1 MSQYRES
8 DEYTHQPS
16 REIDFSESMYLNYFD
31 QENRIGGF
39 LRVANRPNEGY
50 AEVTNT
56 TYLADGGV
64 LFSYQKPTITGNEAF
79 EAGGMSFKAIQPFKK
94 LKLSYKGTV
103 FHFQDATILKNP
115 KEAFKTSPQL
125 GFQIGLDVTGI
136 GEVHDNVDRDSK
148 AFNEINY
155 WKEHYEQVI
164 SVCGQI
170 YFMDTSY
177 QIEGLG
183 LRDHSWGPRTWQSPK
198 YYRFLCGVFDGKTA
212 FGLMYLVTPKGKI
225 SKKGFI
231 SVGGENFDLKD
242 IKIDTDFVGPEK
254 YHSLINLK
262 LVTSDQIFQIRGKV
276 MTMLPLRNRKRGEI
290 VRISEGMTE
299 WNWNGKSGYGLSEYL
314 DHIKG

>member
-1 MSQYRES
+1 MSQYLES

-16 REIDFSESMYLNYFD
+16 KEIDFSESMYLNYFD
-31 QENRIGGF
+31 QKNRIGGF
-39 LRVANRPNEGY
+39 LRVGNRPSEGY

-56 TYLADGGV
+56 TYLADGSV
-64 LFSYQKPTITGNEAF
+64 LFSYQKPAITGNEAF
-79 EAGGMSFKAIQPFKK
+79 EAGGMNFEVIQPFKK

-103 FHFQDATILKNP
+103 FHFQDPKILENP

-136 GEVHDNVDRDSK
+136 GEVHDNVDRTSK
-148 AFNEINY
+148 AFNEVNY

-164 SVCGQI
+164 SVRGQI
-170 YFMDTSY
+170 HFRNTAY

-198 YYRFLCGVFDGKTA
+198 YYRFLCGVFDEHTA
-212 FGLMYLVTPKGKI
+212 FGLMYLVTPNGKI

-231 SVGGENFDLKD
+231 SVDGKTFVLKD
-242 IKIDTDFVGPEK
+242 IHIDTDFVGPEK

-262 LVTSDQIFQIRGKV
+262 LVTSDQVFQMRGKV
-276 MTMLPLRNRKRGEI
+276 MTLLPLRNRKEGEI

-299 WNWNGKSGYGLSEYL
+299 WNWNGRLGYGLSEYL
-314 DHIKG
+314 DHMKG